1 MSNKFALVIA
11 INYFNTNNKLNGCIN
26 DGVNI
31 INFLKTEFKYSPEN
45 IKFLKDDGEKNHPTK
60 RRIRGSMGS

>member
-11 INYFNTNNKLNGCIN
+11 INYFNTNNRLNGCIN

-31 INFLKTEFKYSPEN
+31 INFLKQNLSILQKILNF
-45 IKFLKDDGEKNHPTK
+45 
-60 RRIRGSMGS
+60 